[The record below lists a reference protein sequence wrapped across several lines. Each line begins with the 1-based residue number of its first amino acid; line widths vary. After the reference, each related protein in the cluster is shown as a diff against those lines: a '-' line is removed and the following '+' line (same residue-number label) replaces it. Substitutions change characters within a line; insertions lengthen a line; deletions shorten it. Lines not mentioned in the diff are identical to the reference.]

1 MIYAIRAVGTQYI
14 KFGQTAEVNIRD
26 RINLLKTG
34 CPHELEL
41 VAFGLGGREEEK
53 RIHQFLKAAGRHHRL
68 EWFIDSPEAQ
78 EAIAWIKDREKPLP
92 ELPPLVKG
100 EHRLSRLVQY
110 AKNHSLECYVAKE
123 KKKKCP
129 KPETQEQSIPT
140 LADMQPGTE
149 EAFRFMQ
156 SLLDWESSVA
166 RNEHSLSQH
175 QGST

>member
-78 EAIAWIKDREKPLP
+78 EAIAWIKDRKKPLP

-100 EHRLSRLVQY
+100 EHRLARLVKY
-110 AKNHSLECYVAKE
+110 SKNHSLECYE
-123 KKKKCP
+123 KKKKCT
-129 KPETQEQSIPT
+129 KPETSKPT
-140 LADMQPGTE
+140 VPCLAEIKPGTE

-156 SLLDWESSVA
+156 ALLDWETSAA